1 MKFFDLHCDT
11 PYECYVKGL
20 DIRDASLAA
29 STVYSKPFEIRKQC
43 FAVWI
48 KDDMTAPFEFY
59 KNAIGCFKQQLNKYC
74 PDNLVPFF
82 TVEGGALLEGD
93 TERLETLSAD
103 GIRALTL
110 TWNGKNEIASGALET
125 GGLTDFGQGVIE
137 KMNRLKIA
145 CDLSHLNR
153 ESFFYAID
161 IAEYPFAS
169 HSALCE
175 INEHPRN
182 LDREQVK
189 ELCRHGGIIGLC
201 FYPVFLGGGDVFEK
215 FYRCVCELLDAGYEN
230 NIAVGSD
237 FDGAKQDERLCN
249 VEKIPVL
256 YAFLEQKGIKK
267 TVLDKIFYK
276 NADNFFL
283 KL

>member
-1 MKFFDLHCDT
+1 M
-11 PYECYVKGL
+11 
-20 DIRDASLAA
+20 
-29 STVYSKPFEIRKQC
+29 
-43 FAVWI
+43 
-48 KDDMTAPFEFY
+48 PFEFY
-59 KNAIGCFKQQLNKYC
+59 KNVISRFKEQLHKHC
-74 PDNLVPFF
+74 PDNLTPLL
-82 TVEGGALLEGD
+82 TVEGGALLEND
-93 TERLETLSAD
+93 VERLDELKSD

-125 GGLTDFGQGVIE
+125 GGLTDFGRGVINR
-137 KMNRLKIA
+137 MNRLKIA

-153 ESFFYAID
+153 ESFFDSLD

-182 LDREQVK
+182 LDAVQVN
-189 ELCRHGGIIGLC
+189 ELCRRGGIIGLC

-215 FYRCVCELLDAGYEN
+215 FYRCVYKLLEAGYEN

-249 VEKIPVL
+249 VGKIPEL
-256 YAFLEQKGIKK
+256 YAFLEQKGIEKSF
-267 TVLDKIFYK
+267 LDKIFYE